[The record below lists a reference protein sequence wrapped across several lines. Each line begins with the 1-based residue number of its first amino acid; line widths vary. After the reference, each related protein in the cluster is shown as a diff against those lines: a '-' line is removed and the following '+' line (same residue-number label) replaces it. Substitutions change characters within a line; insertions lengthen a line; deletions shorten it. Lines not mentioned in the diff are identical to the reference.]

1 MGDKDL
7 TEKILEDYN
16 DVFADI
22 INVLLFNG
30 QQKVKPTSLE
40 NSAVHSQYKAED
52 NKLHEQER
60 DVSKTWKE
68 YNVELA
74 LYGLENQTYIEKMM
88 PLRIAGYEGAS

>member
-60 DVSKTWKE
+60 DVSKTCI
-68 YNVELA
+68 LQS
-74 LYGLENQTYIEKMM
+74 LTYFSKPSGIF
-88 PLRIAGYEGAS
+88 ISSFSDCG

>member
-52 NKLHEQER
+52 NKLHE
-60 DVSKTWKE
+60 
-68 YNVELA
+68 
-74 LYGLENQTYIEKMM
+74 
-88 PLRIAGYEGAS
+88 